1 MNENDFDAVYR
12 RYIDEL
18 FRYVVKQVGRRDVAE
33 EITSESFLAL
43 YRSFDRVDPNQLRP
57 WLFAVARNRV
67 IDYWRH
73 QAIEN
78 KFASEYRPSVA
89 PAPELSLE
97 HLLRG
102 IRRLKPVHRLC
113 LILRYVD
120 GLDRSEIARETGL
133 SETQVK
139 GHLQY
144 GRQLLK
150 REWAAA
156 K

>member
-43 YRSFDRVDPNQLRP
+43 YRSFDRVDLNQLRP

-78 KFASEYRPSVA
+78 KFASEHRPSVA

-113 LILRYVD
+113 LILRY
-120 GLDRSEIARETGL
+120 
-133 SETQVK
+133 
-139 GHLQY
+139 
-144 GRQLLK
+144 
-150 REWAAA
+150 
-156 K
+156 

>member
-1 MNENDFDAVYR
+1 MNESDFDAVYR
-12 RYIDEL
+12 QYIDEL
-18 FRYVVKQVGRRDVAE
+18 FRYVVKHVGRRDVGE

-43 YRSFDRVDPNQLRP
+43 YRSFDRMDRDQLRP

-78 KFASEYRPSVA
+78 RFASEYRPAVV

-97 HLLRG
+97 QLLLG

-133 SETQVK
+133 SEIQVK

-150 REWAAA
+150 REWAAV